1 MPRRPPPSSAETSCE
16 LIRRR
21 IQRLISA
28 PHAQK
33 IQSVVLTKSEE
44 EADDAWLQVLLE
56 IEETD
61 GIRMDRLENGSIRV
75 GWREYCEA

>member
-33 IQSVVLTKSEE
+33 IQSVVLTKSQE

>member
-1 MPRRPPPSSAETSCE
+1 MHRPPPANSSETSYAI
-16 LIRRR
+16 LRRR
-21 IQRLISA
+21 IQRLIAA

-33 IQSVVLTKSEE
+33 IQSVVVTRSENE
-44 EADDAWLQVLLE
+44 SAEAWLQVLEE

-61 GIRMDRLENGSIRV
+61 GVRMDRLESGAIRI

>member
-1 MPRRPPPSSAETSCE
+1 MRRPLPQRATETSYE

-21 IQRLISA
+21 IQHLISA

-33 IQSVVLTKSEE
+33 VQSIIVTRLETESI
-44 EADDAWLQVLLE
+44 DAWLKILHE

-61 GIRMDRLENGSIRV
+61 GIRTDRLENGTVRI

>member
-1 MPRRPPPSSAETSCE
+1 MPRRPPLSSAETSCE

-33 IQSVVLTKSEE
+33 IQSVVLTKSQE

>member
-33 IQSVVLTKSEE
+33 IQSVVVTKSEE
-44 EADDAWLQVLLE
+44 EALDAWLQVLHE

-61 GIRMDRLENGSIRV
+61 GIRMDRLENGTIRI